1 VTVIADRR
9 PDEPAGDPT
18 GTADRAPTAPEP
30 SAVRQVTPGD
40 EQGADEHRRPLL
52 PLTPRRIG
60 AVVAAWLL
68 VTIVGVGL
76 VLYGLGPM
84 LEQRDQRHLLTHYRV
99 AITHAANEAFG
110 LPGVEKITEAPDTGA
125 PVAIMEIPAIHFRQV
140 MVEGVGPQQTR
151 HGPGHVPGTAGP
163 GQPGNAAVAGRN
175 AAFGGPFSQIDK
187 LKRGD
192 EIVVTTVQG
201 QTLYVV
207 SDERHGK
214 IRPAPKENSSSPT
227 ASTTTTTTAPAN
239 SSDSSSSAS
248 SSGRDEP
255 TVRLPKRLTFDAVY
269 GPSPDDR
276 LTLVTA
282 GTAMPLSTNPA
293 TIVVAEMKTRPFEPT
308 PQGGRNASQDG
319 RGRDSSALATF
330 VLAFMGY
337 AAAAAAAVLL
347 YRRTRPRSAYLMS
360 APLLVV
366 STVLIAE
373 AAARLL
379 PAWF

>member
-1 VTVIADRR
+1 
-9 PDEPAGDPT
+9 
-18 GTADRAPTAPEP
+18 
-30 SAVRQVTPGD
+30 
-40 EQGADEHRRPLL
+40 
-52 PLTPRRIG
+52 
-60 AVVAAWLL
+60 
-68 VTIVGVGL
+68 VG
-76 VLYGLGPM
+76 
-84 LEQRDQRHLLTHYRV
+84 R
-99 AITHAANEAFG
+99 
-110 LPGVEKITEAPDTGA
+110 K
-125 PVAIMEIPAIHFRQV
+125 
-140 MVEGVGPQQTR
+140 
-151 HGPGHVPGTAGP
+151 
-163 GQPGNAAVAGRN
+163 
-175 AAFGGPFSQIDK
+175 AAFGGPFSEVDN

-214 IRPAPKENSSSPT
+214 LRPAPDNNGSSSST
-227 ASTTTTTTAPAN
+227 STTTTTTQPTR
-239 SSDSSSSAS
+239 SSSSS
-248 SSGRDEP
+248 SSDEP
-255 TVRLPKRLTFDAVY
+255 SLRLPKRLTFDETY

-276 LTLVTA
+276 LTLVTS
-282 GTAMPLSTNPA
+282 GTVSPLSTNPA
-293 TIVVAEMKTRPFEPT
+293 TVVVAAMKTRPFEPT

-319 RGRDSSALATF
+319 RGRDSSGLATF
-330 VLAFMGY
+330 VLAIMGY